1 MKTKFLFLLT
11 AFISLSLISCIDGK
25 KKNSD
30 SPINENDF
38 FKINVD
44 NDYSIRIPRDMQ
56 KTTGLNSDAPLQYQ
70 NIYKEVYTIVIDEPK
85 KEFVDAMKELGHEEK
100 STLAF
105 YRDIQSK
112 RLVERMD
119 ITNQS
124 KPTPMHI
131 SGLEAEA
138 LEIDAKV
145 DNIEEELTYFLTF
158 LEGENKIY
166 MIMSWTLKSKKK
178 EYKKTFETIAQSF
191 EVKD

>member
-1 MKTKFLFLLT
+1 MKTKFLILLT
-11 AFISLSLISCIDGK
+11 AFVSLSLCSCIDGK

-30 SPINENDF
+30 SSINENDF
-38 FKINVD
+38 VKVNVAD
-44 NDYSIRIPRDMQ
+44 DYSIRIPRDMQ
-56 KTTGLNSDAPLQYQ
+56 KTTGLNSDASLQYQ
-70 NIYKEVYTIVIDEPK
+70 NIHKEIYTIVIDEPK
-85 KEFVDAMKELGHEEK
+85 KEFVDAMKELDYGDK

-105 YRDIQSK
+105 YRNIQSK
-112 RLVERMD
+112 KLAERMD

-124 KPTPMHI
+124 KPEPMHI
-131 SGLEAEA
+131 SGLEAET

-166 MIMSWTLKSKKK
+166 MIMSWTLKSKKQNH
-178 EYKKTFETIAQSF
+178 KKTFETIAHSF